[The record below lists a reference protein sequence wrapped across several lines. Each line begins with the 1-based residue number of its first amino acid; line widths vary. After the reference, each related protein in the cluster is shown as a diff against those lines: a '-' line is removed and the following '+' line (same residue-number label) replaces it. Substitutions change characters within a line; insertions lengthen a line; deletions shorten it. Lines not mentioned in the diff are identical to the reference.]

1 MTKSLT
7 IALIIVFL
15 LLQYKLWFDKDGI
28 LSIRHLHSLIKQQT
42 KLNAETKNHNLA
54 LKADVNSLK
63 NGREAIEERARHDL
77 GMIKQGEIFVGIA
90 GEKS

>member
-28 LSIRHLHSLIKQQT
+28 LSIQRLHTLINQQT
-42 KLNAETKNHNLA
+42 KLNVETKNHNSV

-77 GMIKQGEIFVGIA
+77 GMIKQGEIFVGVA
-90 GEKS
+90 EKK